1 MLSLMGMMIQRILNT
16 KNPTTILFYGLNTS
30 SAHTNEES
38 VIGPVLEKSVYS
50 GLREYFMHAME
61 SLSPT

>member
-16 KNPTTILFYGLNTS
+16 KPHNYIILRFKYFIW
-30 SAHTNEES
+30 HTNEES
-38 VIGPVLEKSVYS
+38 VIGPVLEEKVST
-50 GLREYFMHAME
+50 LDLENILCAME